1 MKKFAVLGSPI
12 EHSLS
17 PEIHNLFSRQTGID
31 LTYEAIE
38 VSESSFVETVNRLFN
53 LGYDGLNITLPLK
66 GMAFENAIKTS
77 VESTQIKAV
86 NTLWIENNEINGHS
100 TDGGGLVMDLSLK
113 GLEIRENS
121 VLIIGAGA
129 AARSII
135 PALIKLKPAKIS
147 IANRTSEKAIK
158 LAQDFK
164 SSYAEIYGT
173 GLELKNHLIG
183 YDAIINTSSHEALGS
198 SIEFSNIIFKNTKW
212 FYDLMYAKSTT
223 SFVKNAKKNGVKN
236 SCDGIGML
244 IAQAALSFE
253 IWTGIKPEIGTIM
266 DEFTDN

>member
-86 NTLWIENNEINGHS
+86 NTLWIENNEIN
-100 TDGGGLVMDLSLK
+100 
-113 GLEIRENS
+113 
-121 VLIIGAGA
+121 
-129 AARSII
+129 
-135 PALIKLKPAKIS
+135 
-147 IANRTSEKAIK
+147 
-158 LAQDFK
+158 
-164 SSYAEIYGT
+164 
-173 GLELKNHLIG
+173 
-183 YDAIINTSSHEALGS
+183 
-198 SIEFSNIIFKNTKW
+198 
-212 FYDLMYAKSTT
+212 
-223 SFVKNAKKNGVKN
+223 
-236 SCDGIGML
+236 
-244 IAQAALSFE
+244 AALLIPPASTASA
-253 IWTGIKPEIGTIM
+253 I
-266 DEFTDN
+266 